1 MNITSQ
7 DLYENVS
14 RLKVWPKEKEFATKM
29 DIIESS
35 TTSAVSN
42 TASKP
47 ITDFG
52 INSEDVTA
60 VALPK
65 IRNVS
70 STKDASK
77 IITS

>member
-1 MNITSQ
+1 MEVSKSMNRRHVSFLVHMNITSQ

-52 INSEDVTA
+52 ITA
-60 VALPK
+60 
-65 IRNVS
+65 RM
-70 STKDASK
+70 
-77 IITS
+77 